1 MWQYDRSVRFFVW
14 KLGHVGDA
22 VDYTGVSF
30 PLPLSKHVCTALCG
44 FHFHCESENANGCCT
59 SVWLC
64 FFCFFYFFIIFFLFC
79 FSFSLPGS
87 IRWFYH
93 QWGFSICGPAL
104 LCFRCLKWFHILA
117 VSLSLPLSLSLFLL
131 SCVHAIFAHL
141 LRFVEHS
148 HRCLGIPSLA
158 FTIFA
163 VHCGTVDFL
172 SGHWTVEGQHRWRRK
187 RSFVCAVLA
196 NILEG
201 FAIESSLFS
210 WQKFSNSISDIF

>member
-1 MWQYDRSVRFFVW
+1 MHLWC
-14 KLGHVGDA
+14 GNTIA
-22 VDYTGVSF
+22 VSGFLFGNWDTLAMQLITQAYPVPSPPPF
-30 PLPLSKHVCTALCG
+30 SLPLSKHVCTALCG

-93 QWGFSICGPAL
+93 QWRFSICGPAL

-117 VSLSLPLSLSLFLL
+117 VSPSLLLSLSLFLL

-148 HRCLGIPSLA
+148 HRCLGIPSSA

-172 SGHWTVEGQHRWRRK
+172 SGHWAVEG
-187 RSFVCAVLA
+187 STGEEGSAALFVQ
-196 NILEG
+196 
-201 FAIESSLFS
+201 F
-210 WQKFSNSISDIF
+210 